1 MPDITDVNT
10 IVGPLPTAGADLS
23 VEHLLE
29 LMAKH
34 EIGRAFVCSTVG
46 IRLSPQIGN
55 AITRA
60 TCLDAQVLLPVA
72 TLNPTHYFGDEHG
85 LFQLRED
92 GFHLI
97 RFFPYSQSWPV
108 NLASF
113 RALLQALRSLTIPLM
128 VQIRRMGDCTLLQSL
143 LNDYPAPIILSDVDS
158 NILAEAIAVL
168 KEQPNWYLETS
179 HLLAP
184 GAIRLAASCVGAER
198 ILFGT
203 EAPQRPI
210 ASVLRT
216 LEFADLST
224 QELELILHR
233 NAERIFSL

>member
-10 IVGPLPTAGADLS
+10 IVGPLPSAGADLS

-46 IRLSPQIGN
+46 IRLSHQIGN

-60 TCLDAQVLLPVA
+60 TCLDTPALLPA
-72 TLNPTHYFGDEHG
+72 ASLNPTHYFGDEHE
-85 LFQLRED
+85 LHQLKED
-92 GFHLI
+92 GFRLI
-97 RFFPYSQSWPV
+97 RFFPFSQGWPV

-113 RALLQALRSLTIPLM
+113 RALLRALRPLALPLM
-128 VQIRRMGDCTLLQSL
+128 FQIRRMGDCTLLQSL
-143 LNDYPAPIILSDVDS
+143 LNDYPATIILSDVDS
-158 NILAEAIAVL
+158 STVAEAIAVL

-184 GAIRLAASCVGAER
+184 GAVRLVANHVGAER
-198 ILFGT
+198 VLFGT
-203 EAPQRPI
+203 AAPQRPI

-216 LEFADLST
+216 LEFAELST